1 MFDYVKQI
9 IFDDITIEKK
19 NNTNKNPLNLS
30 LFLIKQ
36 LNTKPNITNDLKIKT
51 RINKYILEILSK
63 PKDLDIKRTVD
74 IKPEK
79 IKKLKEAYF
88 KLEILNTII
97 EITLRNIKIRFK
109 QKIENINQTSEKS
122 DLIKIM
128 QQVAILDIYKLII
141 LESLE
146 IIFNSLSPLIKK
158 AFFRK
163 TELYF
168 SNEKNHIYFQRL
180 KRGVYLN
187 KTKNKIEYYNIGIII
202 RNFFKRHINNPNI
215 IKNNNL
221 NKNLK

>member
-128 QQVAILDIYKLII
+128 QQVVILDIYKLII

-180 KRGVYLN
+180 KRDVYLN
-187 KTKNKIEYYNIGIII
+187 KTKNKIEYYNIGTII